1 MTEMIKQ
8 TDNNGQFR
16 LQTYSVSLTIQKYP
30 KMFRPLSYMTQLE
43 SGKVWFSCLKN
54 DLKD

>member
-30 KMFRPLSYMTQLE
+30 KMFRPLSNMTQLE